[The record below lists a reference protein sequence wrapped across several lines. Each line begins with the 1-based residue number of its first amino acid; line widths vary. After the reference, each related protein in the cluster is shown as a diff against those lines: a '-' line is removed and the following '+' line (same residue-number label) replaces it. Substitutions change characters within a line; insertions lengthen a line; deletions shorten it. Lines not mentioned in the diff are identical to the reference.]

1 MLVIRFR
8 RIGKKNQPTYRIV
21 VAEHSYPI
29 DGRFVADLG
38 FYNPHT
44 KATGLKNDEALEW
57 MKKGARPSNSVAKLL
72 ERAKVKHPSVVVT
85 KKNKA
90 SKQTVEESKPAA
102 APVAATE
109 EAVAESEDQTVD
121 TTESAVEAPE
131 AAETVEEATEV
142 TEEVAPE
149 ESPAESTEQT

>member
-90 SKQTVEESKPAA
+90 SKQTAEEPKPAVTA
-102 APVAATE
+102 APVA
-109 EAVAESEDQTVD
+109 EAAAESEAETIEAPESVVD
-121 TTESAVEAPE
+121 APE
-131 AAETVEEATEV
+131 AAEEPTEV
-142 TEEVAPE
+142 AEEVTPE
-149 ESPAESTEQT
+149 EPLAEPTEQA

>member
-72 ERAKVKHPSVVVT
+72 ERAKIKHASVVVT

-90 SKQTVEESKPAA
+90 AKKSAETIQPAA
-102 APVAATE
+102 VPTQ
-109 EAVAESEDQTVD
+109 AVED
-121 TTESAVEAPE
+121 SAVEAVE
-131 AAETVEEATEV
+131 TAEEQATDISES
-142 TEEVAPE
+142 TAENSE
-149 ESPAESTEQT
+149 ESVKKTDEPNSEETPAKPAEESTN